1 MALPSPGEIQEYG
14 SQAPDT
20 IAAKLFNFE
29 VGKFAI
35 KPEHSSWLISVVA
48 PKLRGGGSLTIIGLA
63 SRTGSDDFNMQLSD
77 NRMRAVIDLLRKQ
90 VPNNFKVAHEVAKGE
105 RAAMYAGEMDGVENE
120 SWRGV
125 IISVWNKP
133 NPPPPPPP
141 PPPQPKPNYH
151 PEEPKFFKRWLGF
164 GVKSGGQLGIG
175 GVESTTAY
183 VVNLGSL
190 ETFDLQIISSRWGLG
205 LGGSGGAVAVIGF
218 GFRVPYEL
226 DHEPVDDWGVNVAFT
241 EKLISKSLL
250 QSIHHSK
257 HFIDGLKNGKYV
269 APTLNARKTFTAV
282 DRLQNIRNLLH
293 RLYGGFEAATK
304 GKGVIVLDLP
314 LLGVGL
320 ELSAFLTRG
329 KMYVSNPSHWQWG

>member
-1 MALPSPGEIQEYG
+1 MASPGKIQEYG

-35 KPEHSSWLISVVA
+35 KPEHSNWLMSVVV
-48 PKLRGGGSLTIIGLA
+48 PKLRDGGSLTIIGLA
-63 SRTGSDDFNMQLSD
+63 SRTGSDDFNMQLSQ
-77 NRMRAVIDLLRKQ
+77 NRLRAVIDLLRQQ
-90 VPNNFKVAHEVAKGE
+90 VPKDFKVALEVAKGE

-141 PPPQPKPNYH
+141 PPQPRPQFE
-151 PEEPKFFKRWLGF
+151 PEDKFFKRWLGF

-183 VVNLGSL
+183 VVNLGDL
-190 ETFDLQIISSRWGLG
+190 ETFDLEIISSRWGLG

-218 GFRVPYEL
+218 GFTVPEEL
-226 DHEPVDDWGVNVAFT
+226 HRKPVKDWGVNAAFT
-241 EKLISKSLL
+241 EKLISKSAL
-250 QSIHHSK
+250 QSIHQSK
-257 HFIDGLKNGKYV
+257 YFIDGFKSGRYV
-269 APTLNARKTFTAV
+269 APVLNARKTFTAIGL
-282 DRLQNIRNLLH
+282 LQNVRNA
-293 RLYGGFEAATK
+293 LYTLYEGLEAANQ
-304 GKGVIVLDLP
+304 GSNVIVLDLP
-314 LLGVGL
+314 VLGVGL

-329 KMYVSNPSHWQWG
+329 TMYVSNASQWIGPL

>member
-1 MALPSPGEIQEYG
+1 MVSPGKIQEYG

-20 IAAKLFNFE
+20 IAAKLFNFD

-35 KPEHSSWLISVVA
+35 KPEHSNWLNSVVA
-48 PKLRGGGSLTIIGLA
+48 PKLRDGGSLTIIGLA
-63 SRTGSDDFNMQLSD
+63 SRTGSDDFNMLLSH
-77 NRMRAVIDLLRKQ
+77 NRLRAVVDLLRKQ
-90 VPNNFKVAHEVAKGE
+90 VPNNFKVAFEVAKGE

-120 SWRGV
+120 TWRGV

-141 PPPQPKPNYH
+141 PPPQTRPQYYPA
-151 PEEPKFFKRWLGF
+151 ERKFFKRWLGF
-164 GVKSGGQLGIG
+164 GVKSGGQLLIG

-183 VVNLGSL
+183 VVNLGDL
-190 ETFDLQIISSRWGLG
+190 ETFDLQIVSSRWGLG

-226 DHEPVDDWGVNVAFT
+226 DHESLNDWGVNVAFT
-241 EKLISKSLL
+241 EKLISKSAL

-257 HFIDGLKNGKYV
+257 YFIDGLKNGKYV
-269 APTLNARKTFTAV
+269 APTLNARSAFTAV
-282 DRLQNIRNLLH
+282 GILQNVRNALH
-293 RLYGGFEAATK
+293 TLYGGLEAAK
-304 GKGVIVLDLP
+304 GSGVIVLDLP

-320 ELSAFLTRG
+320 ELSAFVTRG
-329 KMYVSNPSHWQWG
+329 KMYVSNPSHWTGPS

>member
-1 MALPSPGEIQEYG
+1 MASPGKIQEYG

-35 KPEHSSWLISVVA
+35 KPEHSNWLMSVVV
-48 PKLRGGGSLTIIGLA
+48 PKLRDGGSLTIIGLA
-63 SRTGSDDFNMQLSD
+63 SRTGSDDFNMQLSQ
-77 NRMRAVIDLLRKQ
+77 NRLRAVIDLLRQQ
-90 VPNNFKVAHEVAKGE
+90 VPKDFKVALEVAKGE

-141 PPPQPKPNYH
+141 PPQPRPQFE
-151 PEEPKFFKRWLGF
+151 PEDKFFKRWLGF

-183 VVNLGSL
+183 VVNLGDL
-190 ETFDLQIISSRWGLG
+190 ETFDLEIISSRWGLG

-218 GFRVPYEL
+218 GFTVPEEL
-226 DHEPVDDWGVNVAFT
+226 HRKPVKDWGVNAAFT
-241 EKLISKSLL
+241 EKLISKSAL
-250 QSIHHSK
+250 QSIHQSK
-257 HFIDGLKNGKYV
+257 YFIDGFKSGRYV
-269 APTLNARKTFTAV
+269 APVLNARKTFTAIGL
-282 DRLQNIRNLLH
+282 LQNVRNALH
-293 RLYGGFEAATK
+293 TLYEGLEAANQ
-304 GKGVIVLDLP
+304 GSNVIVLDLP

-329 KMYVSNPSHWQWG
+329 TMYVSNASQWIGPL

>member
-1 MALPSPGEIQEYG
+1 MAPPSPGKIQEYG

-77 NRMRAVIDLLRKQ
+77 NRLRAVIDLLRKQ

-133 NPPPPPPP
+133 DPPPPPPP
-141 PPPQPKPNYH
+141 PPPQPRPNYY
-151 PEEPKFFKRWLGF
+151 PAEPKFFKRWLGF
-164 GVKSGGQLGIG
+164 GVKSGGQLGVG
-175 GVESTTAY
+175 GIESTTAY
-183 VVNLGSL
+183 VVNLGDL

-226 DHEPVDDWGVNVAFT
+226 DHEPLNDWGVNVAFT
-241 EKLISKSLL
+241 EK
-250 QSIHHSK
+250 
-257 HFIDGLKNGKYV
+257 
-269 APTLNARKTFTAV
+269 
-282 DRLQNIRNLLH
+282 
-293 RLYGGFEAATK
+293 
-304 GKGVIVLDLP
+304 VI
-314 LLGVGL
+314 
-320 ELSAFLTRG
+320 
-329 KMYVSNPSHWQWG
+329 

>member
-1 MALPSPGEIQEYG
+1 MASPGKIQEYG

-35 KPEHSSWLISVVA
+35 KPEHSNWLMSVVV
-48 PKLRGGGSLTIIGLA
+48 PKLRDGGSLTIIGLA
-63 SRTGSDDFNMQLSD
+63 SRTGSDDFNMQLSQ
-77 NRMRAVIDLLRKQ
+77 NRLRAVIDLLRQQ
-90 VPNNFKVAHEVAKGE
+90 VPKDFKVALEVAKGE

-141 PPPQPKPNYH
+141 PPPQPRPQSD
-151 PEEPKFFKRWLGF
+151 PVERKFFKRWLGF

-183 VVNLGSL
+183 VVNLGDL
-190 ETFDLQIISSRWGLG
+190 ETFDLEIISSRWGLG

-218 GFRVPYEL
+218 GFTVPEEL
-226 DHEPVDDWGVNVAFT
+226 HRKPVKDWGVNAAFT
-241 EKLISKSLL
+241 EKLISKSAL
-250 QSIHHSK
+250 QSIHQSK
-257 HFIDGLKNGKYV
+257 YFIDGFKSGRYV
-269 APTLNARKTFTAV
+269 APVLNARKTFTAIGL
-282 DRLQNIRNLLH
+282 LQNVRNALH
-293 RLYGGFEAATK
+293 TLYEGLEAANQ
-304 GKGVIVLDLP
+304 GSNVIVLDLP

-329 KMYVSNPSHWQWG
+329 TMYVSNASQWIGPL

>member
-1 MALPSPGEIQEYG
+1 
-14 SQAPDT
+14 
-20 IAAKLFNFE
+20 
-29 VGKFAI
+29 
-35 KPEHSSWLISVVA
+35 
-48 PKLRGGGSLTIIGLA
+48 
-63 SRTGSDDFNMQLSD
+63 MQLSD

-120 SWRGV
+120 NWRGV

-133 NPPPPPPP
+133 NPPPPPSPP
-141 PPPQPKPNYH
+141 PPPQKPNYY
-151 PEEPKFFKRWLGF
+151 PAEPKFFKRWLGF

-183 VVNLGSL
+183 VVNLGDL
-190 ETFDLQIISSRWGLG
+190 ETFDLQIISSRWGVG

-226 DHEPVDDWGVNVAFT
+226 DHEPVNDWGVNVAFT
-241 EKLISKSLL
+241 EKLISKSVL

-282 DRLQNIRNLLH
+282 DRLQNIRNLFH

-304 GKGVIVLDLP
+304 GKGVVVIDLP

-329 KMYVSNPSHWQWG
+329 KMYVSNPSHWSGPS